1 MMKKTFNQWVAI
13 GLLMGMNLGVSAEMV
28 DMPEVPVANST
39 VEYSG
44 IAISDVDI
52 HGEGATAHVKPGETI
67 GVHAHYQWRWAR
79 EQGSIVQIIVGID
92 GEGAQAAIANGF
104 VKGGRYFD
112 HHPLYFRGQWID
124 ITEKDVDFVI
134 VAPEKP
140 GTYEVR
146 FRYAQAYLPH
156 EAVADWWSVDHSPTE
171 KATIGK
177 IIVE

>member
-1 MMKKTFNQWVAI
+1 MMNKLFNQWIAV
-13 GLLMGMNLGVSAEMV
+13 GLLMGLSLAASAEMIE
-28 DMPEVPVANST
+28 MPEASVSNPV

-44 IAISDVDI
+44 IAISDVSI

-67 GVHAHYQWRWAR
+67 GVHAHYEWRWAR

-92 GEGAQAAIANGF
+92 GEGAQVAIANGF

-112 HHPLYFRGQWID
+112 HHPLYFRHQWID
-124 ITEKDVDFVI
+124 ITEKDVDFVL

-140 GTYEVR
+140 GTYEIR

-156 EAVADWWSVDHSPTE
+156 EAVEGWWTVDQAPTD